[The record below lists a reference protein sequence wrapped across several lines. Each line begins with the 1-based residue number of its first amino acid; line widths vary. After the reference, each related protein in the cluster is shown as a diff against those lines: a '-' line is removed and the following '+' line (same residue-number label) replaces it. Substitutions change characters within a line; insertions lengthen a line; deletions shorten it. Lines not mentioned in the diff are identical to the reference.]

1 MATTSPA
8 NTPVAPAIPEIPQAC
23 VDGYSDSFKTIT
35 PTPRVPIAEIQ
46 KACAK
51 ICNTDVDHIQIHGH
65 EVLVKH
71 EVPVNSVVTY
81 HYYVTQATSRSKNPW
96 YQVPARLLPDPT
108 TPKKIP
114 EIPILCLFFEK
125 QKAGAYTIYYRTWD
139 PDKIVNGD
147 TPWVKSPISA
157 PVAKKF
163 RWNPGDSYKNKTLS
177 NGSANPNYMNKL

>member
-35 PTPRVPIAEIQ
+35 PTPRVPIAEIK

-51 ICNTDVDHIQIHGH
+51 ICNTDVDHIQILGH
-65 EVLVKH
+65 EVK
-71 EVPVNSVVTY
+71 VNSVVTY

-96 YQVPARLLPDPT
+96 YQVPARLLPDLT

-114 EIPILCLFFEK
+114 VLRLFFEK
-125 QKAGAYTIYYRTWD
+125 QKAGAYTIYYQTWD
-139 PDKIVNGD
+139 PNIITNGD
-147 TPWVKSPISA
+147 PVSKVKPWVKSPISA

-163 RWNPGDSYKNKTLS
+163 RWNPGDSYKNQTLP
-177 NGSANPNYMNKL
+177 NGSVNPNYMNKL

>member
-8 NTPVAPAIPEIPQAC
+8 NTPVAPDIPEIPQAC

-51 ICNTDVDHIQIHGH
+51 ICNTDIQIHGH
-65 EVLVKH
+65 EVK
-71 EVPVNSVVTY
+71 VNGVVTY

-96 YQVPARLLPDPT
+96 YQVPAGLLPDL
-108 TPKKIP
+108 
-114 EIPILCLFFEK
+114 IPILCLFFEK

-177 NGSANPNYMNKL
+177 NGSANPNYMKKL